1 MHSGNY
7 FAGLSCMIPID
18 YYLNNRIDWSHC
30 LVDKNYYFVVQKLDF
45 YPKDFSPAGGNFFL
59 FY

>member
-1 MHSGNY
+1 M
-7 FAGLSCMIPID
+7 FAVLAHFLEFISTRRNKQGGRTTLGSISIAR
-18 YYLNNRIDWSHC
+18 NVS
-30 LVDKNYYFVVQKLDF
+30 FVAQKLDF